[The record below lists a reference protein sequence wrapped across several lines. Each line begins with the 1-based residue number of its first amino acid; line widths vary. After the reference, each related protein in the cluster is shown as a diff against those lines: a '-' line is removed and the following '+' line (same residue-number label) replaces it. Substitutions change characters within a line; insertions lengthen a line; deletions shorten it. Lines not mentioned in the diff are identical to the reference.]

1 MVSSSSSSKSATTKS
16 RSTKKIFDD
25 ANCCWCGLPSRIW
38 TSKTENNPDKR
49 FRACPNRWKPT
60 QENCSFW
67 QWVDEGKGFGTNE
80 EKFSIL
86 ENELTVFKLKTNQ
99 ELNKMSRKLWMQ
111 NFFIF
116 MFFLMFLVKIM

>member
-16 RSTKKIFDD
+16 RCTKKLYDD

-49 FRACPNRWKPT
+49 FRACPNRWEPT

-80 EKFSIL
+80 VKISIL
-86 ENELTVFKLKTNQ
+86 ENELTVYKVKTNK
-99 ELNKMSRKLWMQ
+99 ELNQMSRKLWMQ

-116 MFFLMFLVKIM
+116 MLFLMFLVKIT